1 MAAAFLSLLTSSEH
15 SQSLL
20 HTFPNSAFSLPLEMT
35 KKDNNKL
42 GSTTL
47 IEFRDDLNRVGLLGT
62 AVFEDAVGVDSKKG
76 FLGLY
81 H

>member
-1 MAAAFLSLLTSSEH
+1 
-15 SQSLL
+15 
-20 HTFPNSAFSLPLEMT
+20 MT

-62 AVFEDAVGVDSKKG
+62 VVFEDAVGVDSKKG

>member
-1 MAAAFLSLLTSSEH
+1 MVVAFWSSLTSSEH
-15 SQSLL
+15 SRSPL
-20 HTFPNSAFSLPLEMT
+20 HTFPNSAFSPPLRMV
-35 KKDNNKL
+35 KFGFHLL

-47 IEFRDDLNRVGLLGT
+47 IEFRDDLNRVGLLWTVG
-62 AVFEDAVGVDSKKG
+62 FEDLVVADSKKG